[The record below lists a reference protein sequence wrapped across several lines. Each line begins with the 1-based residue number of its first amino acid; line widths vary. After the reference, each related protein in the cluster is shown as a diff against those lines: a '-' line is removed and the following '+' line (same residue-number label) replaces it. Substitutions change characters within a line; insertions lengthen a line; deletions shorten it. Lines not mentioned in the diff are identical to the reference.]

1 MNDLQLNEEYTLLK
15 KSIRLFAEKEIEPFY
30 EQWEKDGIIP
40 QQLWLKL
47 GEAGFL
53 CSDLEE
59 QYGGLELPY
68 RFSSVVVEVFSV
80 LGYAA
85 LAVNLTVH
93 SQIVAH
99 YIANYGTDEQ
109 KRRILPKMASGE
121 VVGAIA
127 MTEPGAGSDLQGIKA
142 TATLQNEQYT
152 LNGSKTFITNGQSCD
167 VLIVAAITNK
177 EEKPSKGMSL
187 FVLED
192 LETLTGF
199 SRGRNLQ
206 KIGLHGCDTSE
217 LFFEN
222 IVLEQSALLGEE
234 NEGFHYL
241 MNQLPRERL
250 TLAVCAQGAMEGAME
265 QTIQYV
271 QERTVFN
278 QPLSKLQNTQFEIA
292 EIATSCEVQRRFIDY
307 CISQIEHNQLDTKT
321 ASMAKLSTTEVQ
333 CKVIDR
339 CLQLFGGY
347 GYMEEYPISRAFID
361 ARVQRI
367 YGGTSEIMKQI
378 IGKSILNSTK

>member
-1 MNDLQLNEEYTLLK
+1 MNDLQLNEEYELLK

-30 EQWEKDGIIP
+30 AQWEKEGLIP
-40 QQLWLKL
+40 PELWLKL

-59 QYGGLELPY
+59 QYGGLGLPY
-68 RFSSVVVEVFSV
+68 RFSSVVVDVFSI

-99 YIANYGTDEQ
+99 YIANYGTEEQ
-109 KRRILPKMASGE
+109 KKTMLPKMASGE
-121 VVGAIA
+121 SVGAIA

-142 TATLQNEQYT
+142 TALAQDGHYT
-152 LNGSKTFITNGQSCD
+152 INGSKTFITNGQLCD
-167 VLIVAAITNK
+167 ILIVAAITNK
-177 EEKPSKGMSL
+177 DVKPSKGMSL

-222 IVLEQSALLGEE
+222 IRVKETALLG
-234 NEGFHYL
+234 NVDEGFHYL

-250 TLAVCAQGAMEGAME
+250 TLSVCAQGAMEGALE

-271 QERTVFN
+271 KERTVFN
-278 QPLSKLQNTQFEIA
+278 QPLSELQNTQFEIA
-292 EIATSCEVQRRFIDY
+292 EIATICEVQRRFIEY
-307 CISQIEHNQLDTKT
+307 CISQIEANQLDTKT
-321 ASMAKLSTTEVQ
+321 ASMAKLSTTEAQ
-333 CKVIDR
+333 CRVIDR

-378 IGKSILNSTK
+378 IGKSILK